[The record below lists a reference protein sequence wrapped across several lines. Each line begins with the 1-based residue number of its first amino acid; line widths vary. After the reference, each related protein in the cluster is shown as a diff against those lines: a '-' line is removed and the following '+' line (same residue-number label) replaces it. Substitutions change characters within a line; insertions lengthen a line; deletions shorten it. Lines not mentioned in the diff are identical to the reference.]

1 MQRRIRL
8 VPSAL
13 AAVLVLLVG
22 RGAVC
27 APDPGPAPPTP
38 SAAPSAPTGSTDAT
52 TPAELHRGAD
62 YIGEA
67 AFVGV
72 GSLTVVYPAGPSEPV
87 DDNRRSAVA
96 RARWLTSAHKNKV
109 EVAADDQLTDEQ
121 RKGNLLILG
130 WSNRLLGSPGLPRPF
145 THDQNGT
152 RFVGVI
158 EPNPGIDL
166 LFFNRNP
173 LNWSSFVVFWSR
185 IDPERDRSQP
195 VPRIGSDW
203 AMYRDYQPIRQGMFK
218 PGHFWP
224 PQRDTAAEADHSS
237 GEGLPTARRGTFD
250 SARYHIVY
258 DAKAIPEAEIKA
270 IAEARE
276 TALTKAIEAVGAP
289 PEGFKIY
296 LVVYEDEIS
305 KHDATGISDPTHSV
319 LPTHEIY
326 MVRRFAR
333 STNPHEEIH
342 VVARAVMGPCFS
354 TAVYEGYALSL
365 DNMWRG
371 YDMTMHAAM
380 LRRAGKLPGPAVL
393 LDEER
398 LRALPDEIALPA
410 SGAFVSW
417 LREAYGPGAIK
428 KVYGWSEGG
437 ATSFASLL
445 GTTDD
450 AFAAAFASWADGKV
464 IAMKGAL
471 DFMDAEEEAKEKQ
484 LVSDW
489 PGMCAALRKA
499 LAAKPGDPQT
509 LFNLASAQ
517 MRADD
522 LSGAEASLKS
532 LLGQKLPESDARFV
546 AFGHYQLGRVYDLA
560 GRRQA
565 ALAEYDAVL
574 ALPDDH
580 GSHDLARVR
589 KESPATKAQLE

>member
-1 MQRRIRL
+1 M
-8 VPSAL
+8 
-13 AAVLVLLVG
+13 G
-22 RGAVC
+22 
-27 APDPGPAPPTP
+27 APDPGPPPPAAAGTP
-38 SAAPSAPTGSTDAT
+38 AAPGPPDSGP
-52 TPAELHRGAD
+52 PAELHRGTD

-67 AFVGV
+67 AFVEV
-72 GSLTVVYPAGPSEPV
+72 GTLTVVYPVGPGEPA
-87 DDNRRSAVA
+87 DDNRRSAIA
-96 RARWLTSAHKNKV
+96 RARWLTSVHKNKV
-109 EVAADDQLTDEQ
+109 EVAADDQLTEEQ
-121 RKGNLLILG
+121 KKGNLLILG

-145 THDQNGT
+145 THDQSGT

-173 LNWSSFVVFWSR
+173 LNWSSFIVFWSR

-218 PGHFWP
+218 PGEFWP
-224 PQRDTAAEADHSS
+224 PQRDATAEADHSS
-237 GEGLPTARRGTFD
+237 GEGVPAARRGTFE
-250 SARYHIVY
+250 SARYSIVY

-276 TALTKAIEAVGAP
+276 TALTKAIAAVGAP
-289 PEGFKIY
+289 SETFKMY
-296 LVVYEDEIS
+296 LVVYEDEIG
-305 KHDATGISDPTHSV
+305 KRDATGVSDPTHSV

-342 VVARAVMGPCFS
+342 VVARAVLGPCFS

-365 DNMWRG
+365 DNLWRG
-371 YDMTMHAAM
+371 YDMAMHAAM

-410 SGAFVSW
+410 SGAFVTW
-417 LREAYGPGAIK
+417 LREAYGPGGIK
-428 KVYGWSEGG
+428 KIYGWSDGQP
-437 ATSFASLL
+437 ATFASLL
-445 GTTDD
+445 GTTED
-450 AFAAAFASWADGKV
+450 ALAAAFASWADGKV
-464 IAMKGAL
+464 VAMKGAL

-489 PGMCAALRKA
+489 AGMCAALKKA
-499 LAAKPGDPQT
+499 LTAKPGDPQT

-522 LSGAEASLKS
+522 LHGAEASLKS
-532 LLGQKLPESDARFV
+532 LLAQKLPADAARFV

-580 GSHDLARVR
+580 GSHDLARER

>member
-1 MQRRIRL
+1 MPRRFL
-8 VPSAL
+8 VSLAFSAGLLAAGTTAL
-13 AAVLVLLVG
+13 A
-22 RGAVC
+22 
-27 APDPGPAPPTP
+27 APDPGPPPSEAAPP
-38 SAAPSAPTGSTDAT
+38 ADQ
-52 TPAELHRGAD
+52 HRGPD

-72 GSLTVVYPAGPSEPV
+72 GTLTVVYPAGPGEPV

-121 RKGNLLILG
+121 KKGNLLILG
-130 WSNRLLGSPGLPRPF
+130 WSNRLLGSPGIPRPF
-145 THDQNGT
+145 THDETGT
-152 RFVGVI
+152 RFVGVV
-158 EPNPGIDL
+158 EPNPGVDL

-173 LNWSSFVVFWSR
+173 LNWPSFLVFWSR

-218 PGHFWP
+218 PGQFWP
-224 PQRDTAAEADHSS
+224 PQRDPTAEADHSS
-237 GEGLPTARRGTFD
+237 GDGLPAARRGTFD

-258 DAKAIPEAEIKA
+258 DAKKIPDAEIKA
-270 IAEARE
+270 IADARE

-296 LVVYEDEIS
+296 LVVYEDETS
-305 KHDATGISDPTHSV
+305 KRDATGIGDPTHSV

-342 VVARAVMGPCFS
+342 VVGRAVLGPCFS
-354 TAVYEGYALSL
+354 TALYEGYALSL
-365 DNMWRG
+365 DNLWRG
-371 YDMTMHAAM
+371 YDMPMHAAM
-380 LRRAGKLPGPAVL
+380 LRRASKLPGPSVL

-410 SGAFVSW
+410 SGVFVTW
-417 LREAYGPGAIK
+417 LRETYGPGVVK
-428 KVYGWSEGG
+428 KVYGWSDGQV
-437 ATSFASLL
+437 ATFASRL
-445 GTTDD
+445 GTTEDAMAT
-450 AFAAAFASWADGKV
+450 AFATWADGKV
-464 IAMKGAL
+464 VAMKSSL
-471 DFMDAEEEAKEKQ
+471 EFMDAEDEAKEKQ

-489 PGMCAALRKA
+489 PGMSAALKKA
-499 LAAKPGDPQT
+499 LVAKPGDPQT

-522 LSGAEASLKS
+522 LPGAEASLKA
-532 LLGQKLPESDARFV
+532 LLTETLPADSSRFL
-546 AFGHYQLGRVYDLA
+546 AFGHYQLGRVYDLG
-560 GRRQA
+560 GRRKA

-580 GSHDLARVR
+580 GSHDLARQR
-589 KESPATKAQLE
+589 KESPATKEQLE